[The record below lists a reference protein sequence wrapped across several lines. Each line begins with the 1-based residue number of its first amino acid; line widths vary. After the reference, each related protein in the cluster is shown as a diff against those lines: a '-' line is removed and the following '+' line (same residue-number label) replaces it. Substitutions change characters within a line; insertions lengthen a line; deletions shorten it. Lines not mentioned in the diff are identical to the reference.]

1 MSVNRFESRDQAFAD
16 RLVTDFD
23 SDISWRVPYKEI
35 VKLQELCLKRE
46 IPSAVIGSGGKG
58 FHHYIFF
65 KEEPL
70 TDQLN
75 SKIFS
80 IQYSLKKYLNLQAA
94 DEPLFGKKGLMIRIP
109 TSIYV
114 HQTKKGAS
122 YIYEPNGNFC
132 RYIPDEDLFKGV
144 DHIEH
149 LLKEPGVEPVIP
161 NHPLNIDDIIS
172 KIPDYKF
179 KEKSNGT
186 LNLDLNPGGV
196 LAPTIE
202 AVGLP
207 CLQKIAQESNPDHTQ
222 RIELASWLKMQ
233 GYRDMAIAAFMRN
246 CKWKNFDTAKT
257 LNNLSCI
264 KPRFPKCTYLRQFG
278 GCEKCSFR
286 K

>member
-1 MSVNRFESRDQAFAD
+1 MSVNRFENRDQAFAD
-16 RLVTDFD
+16 RLVMDFD

-35 VKLQELCLKRE
+35 VKLQELCLKRG

-94 DEPLFGKKGLMIRIP
+94 DEPLFGKKNQMIRIP

-114 HQTKKGAS
+114 RQVKKGDNYS
-122 YIYEPNGNFC
+122 YEVNGNFC
-132 RYIPDEDLFKGV
+132 RYIPDEDLMKGV
-144 DHIEH
+144 EHIEQ
-149 LLKEPGVEPVIP
+149 LLKEPGTKPEIP
-161 NHPLNIDDIIS
+161 KQPLSIDDIIS
-172 KIPDYKF
+172 RIPDYKF

-207 CLQKIAQESNPDHTQ
+207 CLQSVARESNPDHTK
-222 RIELASWLKMQ
+222 RIEIASWLKLQ

-246 CKWKNFDTAKT
+246 CKWQNFDLQKT
-257 LNNLSCI
+257 LNNLSSI
-264 KPRFPKCTYLRQFG
+264 KPRFPKCTYLKQFG
-278 GCEKCSFR
+278 ECSKCSFR